1 MSDLLFSLL
10 IFMFLKDS
18 YIRFNLVL
26 GSLANI
32 LIYTFDNSLYKMTTR
47 VRSYVMFCRYMFGE
61 EGYCLTSIH
70 TAVNYLV
77 SEGLNKCGT

>member
-1 MSDLLFSLL
+1 
-10 IFMFLKDS
+10 
-18 YIRFNLVL
+18 
-26 GSLANI
+26 
-32 LIYTFDNSLYKMTTR
+32 MTTR

-77 SEGLNKCGT
+77 SEGLNKCGTWNTQCIFSLYLSRNTTQWRFFSVFAKKHNSV